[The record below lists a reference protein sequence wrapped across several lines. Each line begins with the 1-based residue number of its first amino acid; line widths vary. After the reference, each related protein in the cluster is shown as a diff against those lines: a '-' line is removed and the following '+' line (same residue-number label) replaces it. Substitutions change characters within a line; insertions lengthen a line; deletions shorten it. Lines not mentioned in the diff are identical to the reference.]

1 MEYQE
6 TKKTKLA
13 FKSNKRKATSNPDK
27 PKRKST
33 SSSHKSKPKPKPVDT
48 RTWVPIRSESDLSGP
63 LVFYHPGPCIHT
75 LSIPSSSLD
84 SSNSIAFYSQ
94 PNAAIE
100 EIEPIRVEQVFV
112 GRVSVPGNNDV
123 GTRRSFKSSRGL
135 YVSAGRDGR
144 VECGAAAI
152 GALEMWTPVM
162 VQCEHEGAVALKMCL
177 PGCDDVRYLSI
188 GTQEPQDPKEPG
200 AHVEANAHA
209 TSIGTHQ
216 IFIAKCQANRSL
228 QPPA

>member
-1 MEYQE
+1 
-6 TKKTKLA
+6 
-13 FKSNKRKATSNPDK
+13 
-27 PKRKST
+27 
-33 SSSHKSKPKPKPVDT
+33 
-48 RTWVPIRSESDLSGP
+48 
-63 LVFYHPGPCIHT
+63 
-75 LSIPSSSLD
+75 
-84 SSNSIAFYSQ
+84 
-94 PNAAIE
+94 
-100 EIEPIRVEQVFV
+100 EIEPTRVEQVFV
-112 GRVSVPGNNDV
+112 GRVSVPGNNYV
-123 GTRRSFKSSRGL
+123 GTRRSFKSSRGS
-135 YVSAGRDGR
+135 YVSAGRDGH

-188 GTQEPQDPKEPG
+188 GAQEPQDPKEPG